1 MEKIILHIKTIFAGV
16 SILGYALLLS
26 CSDGIVYDKNVDIS
40 NSEFQTFLND
50 LQSEAELPRNAL
62 YQDSL
67 EVLNS
72 LGIYTFDS
80 DDLLNCNKD
89 DLQSYYLRRQLP
101 VELVKLIRIKTER
114 MTGDEI
120 FEYLLRVAEM
130 TSDKLE
136 EEFQT
141 LNTANN
147 QNNVI
152 DELQDSMVTHLMWLS
167 SKRGNVEALNEVGA
181 AQVYC
186 YQGTEQDVESAII
199 ALKKA
204 AEKGDSLSML
214 TLGKIYYTGLGGY
227 NDPELGKKLQEQ
239 AFELTIHKLRNAR
252 MDIESFA
259 KSKIE
264 DK

>member
-1 MEKIILHIKTIFAGV
+1 MEKIILHVKTIFAGI
-16 SILGYALLLS
+16 STLGYALLLS
-26 CSDGIVYDKNVDIS
+26 CSDGIVYDQNIDIS
-40 NSEFQTFLND
+40 SSEFQTFLND

-80 DDLLNCNKD
+80 GDLLDCNKD

-101 VELVKLIRIKTER
+101 VELVKLIRIKTNN

-120 FEYLLRVAEM
+120 FEYLLHVAEM
-130 TSDKLE
+130 TSDELE
-136 EEFQT
+136 EAFQT

-152 DELQDSMVTHLMWLS
+152 DELQDNIVTHLIWLA
-167 SKRGNVEALNEVGA
+167 SKRGSVEALNEVGA
-181 AQVYC
+181 VQVYC
-186 YQGTEQDVESAII
+186 YQGTEQDIESAIV
-199 ALKKA
+199 ALQKA
-204 AEKGDSLSML
+204 ADKGDDLSML

-227 NDPELGKKLQEQ
+227 SDPELGKKLQEQ
-239 AFELTIHKLRNAR
+239 AFELTINKLRNAR

-264 DK
+264 AK